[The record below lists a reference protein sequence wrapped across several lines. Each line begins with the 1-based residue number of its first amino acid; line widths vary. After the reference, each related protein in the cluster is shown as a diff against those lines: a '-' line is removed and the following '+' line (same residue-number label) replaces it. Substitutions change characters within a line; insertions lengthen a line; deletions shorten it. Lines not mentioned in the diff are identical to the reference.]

1 MRCTKVLLSLNE
13 NKHTQNLSQITIQI
27 FENFVDMGLRNE
39 NYFDDFLSNLQMNED
54 IYFLALQCTLWKPI
68 LFLKCKPCDICTNF
82 INKHVGLL
90 WEANTNAQYILN
102 PYATTIYYTSSL
114 TKVNKSRTKK
124 CINFRKMQTWTNR
137 SI

>member
-54 IYFLALQCTLWKPI
+54 IYFLALQCTL
-68 LFLKCKPCDICTNF
+68 
-82 INKHVGLL
+82 
-90 WEANTNAQYILN
+90 
-102 PYATTIYYTSSL
+102 
-114 TKVNKSRTKK
+114 
-124 CINFRKMQTWTNR
+124 
-137 SI
+137 